1 VRRAGVLI
9 PLFSLRGDRWG
20 LGEIRDLAP
29 FARWARSAGFTV
41 VQILP
46 VLEVSGGQS
55 SPYGAQT
62 AFALDP
68 VYLALDRIDGIERPA
83 DVAELQRAPR
93 VDWGAVRWRKNRAL
107 EAAFARLGKLPDDA
121 RAWAAGEASWI
132 DDYALFTAIHERYPT
147 WWQDWPEP
155 LKRRDAA
162 ALAEARAQLAGRVDY
177 FVWLQWLL
185 DRQWHEARAEVNA
198 LGVAIMGDLPFS
210 VAPDAADVWAH
221 QDEFR
226 VDARA
231 GVPPD
236 AFSKDGQ
243 DWGLPVYR
251 WDVMAAG
258 GFAWMKERARHA
270 CELYD
275 LYRVDHVVGLYR
287 SFYREGI
294 EPTTGPGKFTPQK
307 QADQLVLGELNMKT
321 LGGANVVAEDL
332 GVVPDFVRASLDRL
346 GIPGYR
352 VLRWEKDGTA
362 FRDPAKW
369 PKVSVAT
376 TGTHDT
382 DSLADWFDEMPAA
395 ERKALTAIPGLAKL
409 HGMTKFDDEVRDT
422 ILELLYASPS
432 ELALIPFQDALGA
445 RERVN
450 VPGTVTGDN
459 WTYRMPMT
467 IDDLAADAATAARL
481 RALAERNGR

>member
-1 VRRAGVLI
+1 
-9 PLFSLRGDRWG
+9 
-20 LGEIRDLAP
+20 
-29 FARWARSAGFTV
+29 
-41 VQILP
+41 
-46 VLEVSGGQS
+46 
-55 SPYGAQT
+55 
-62 AFALDP
+62 
-68 VYLALDRIDGIERPA
+68 
-83 DVAELQRAPR
+83 
-93 VDWGAVRWRKNRAL
+93 
-107 EAAFARLGKLPDDA
+107 
-121 RAWAAGEASWI
+121 
-132 DDYALFTAIHERYPT
+132 
-147 WWQDWPEP
+147 
-155 LKRRDAA
+155 
-162 ALAEARAQLAGRVDY
+162 
-177 FVWLQWLL
+177 
-185 DRQWHEARAEVNA
+185 
-198 LGVAIMGDLPFS
+198 
-210 VAPDAADVWAH
+210 
-221 QDEFR
+221 
-226 VDARA
+226 
-231 GVPPD
+231 
-236 AFSKDGQ
+236 
-243 DWGLPVYR
+243 VYR